1 MCCLREKN
9 AFGLVSVFSP
19 GGVLERWGGRGGNV
33 VLNRHVCHNIKCA
46 HVEYGH
52 WNLLQKQKRRCFG
65 RLSVV
70 ELAVRRDSRNFF
82 VANCET
88 R

>member
-1 MCCLREKN
+1 MCCLCEKN

-19 GGVLERWGGRGGNV
+19 GGVLERWEKKYV
-33 VLNRHVCHNIKCA
+33 VLNRHVCHTIKCA

-70 ELAVRRDSRNFF
+70 ELAVCRYSRDFF